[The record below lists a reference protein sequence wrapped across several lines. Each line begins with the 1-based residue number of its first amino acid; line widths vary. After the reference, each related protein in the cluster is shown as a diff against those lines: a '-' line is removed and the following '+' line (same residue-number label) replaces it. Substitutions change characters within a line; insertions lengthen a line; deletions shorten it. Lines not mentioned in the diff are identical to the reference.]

1 MIFGIYA
8 DDIEKKETTTNTP
21 HTLLIKK
28 RHKETKQN
36 EMENNQDLGSV
47 DDYDA
52 FCSLQIQF
60 DLADTKTHTH
70 TQRPTDGYKL
80 QTTAFSN

>member
-8 DDIEKKETTTNTP
+8 DDIEKKKQQQTHRT
-21 HTLLIKK
+21 HFLKK
-28 RHKETKQN
+28 RDKETKQN

-60 DLADTKTHTH
+60 DLADTNTH